1 MHSISH
7 FSFHIL
13 HLMKDL
19 VIFCHDLQFRD
30 LCGIQNSRE
39 QVICCS
45 LTNVEEWKVL
55 MTLMLVLMITI
66 SLDGVVLNVVDCRLL
81 QVIHDSGQQLLR
93 ARVLLLIEDLQ
104 KILIVGVRVK
114 DDSLRRHRAPRAGV
128 RGSWVRVRHHS
139 SRNPIV
145 ASEKGVVRSL
155 GNGDGNRD
163 WILVRKGDHDLRE
176 CQVSRMRG
184 SPREVRKP
192 LVIRGS
198 GIEVGDCS
206 PPRRGTSPDD
216 SLPEDRDI
224 ELRVKFLTWTRSLG
238 RGVQMMM
245 MTAGI
250 IVLARENF
258 WSREKSVLNI
268 ISGGLIAC

>member
-7 FSFHIL
+7 FSLHVL

-30 LCGIQNSRE
+30 LCGIQDSSE

-45 LTNVEEWKVL
+45 LTNVEECKVL

-104 KILIVGVRVK
+104 KILIVGVE
-114 DDSLRRHRAPRAGV
+114 DDSLRRYWTPRAGV
-128 RGSWVRVRHHS
+128 WGSRVRVCHHS

-145 ASEKGVVRSL
+145 AGEKGVVRSL
-155 GNGDGNRD
+155 GNSDGDRG

-176 CQVSRMRG
+176 CQVSWVRG
-184 SPREVRKP
+184 SPGEVRKP
-192 LVIRGS
+192 LIIRCS

-224 ELRVKFLTWTRSLG
+224 EFRVKFLTWTRSLG

-268 ISGGLIAC
+268 ISGGLITC